1 MEYLAKILLFFFL
14 FIKMLCGSFSGHAQ
28 TYQCYLYGSIT
39 TVDGDIYK
47 GPIRWNDEE
56 VFLTDVFNSSKES
69 NPYLKY
75 INGNDDEEHR
85 SYYRR
90 GRWYDRYSDGARGTV
105 NSKYDR
111 KFECRFGDIKSISV
125 TGRESVSLEL
135 KSGKFINL
143 SGGSNDVGS
152 RIWIL
157 DHELGLIKLDWDR
170 VDVVDFYLPEKE
182 MSEKFG
188 NPIYGKLTTTKGE
201 FTGFIQWDHDERL
214 LKDKLDGKSRD
225 GDVAIPFDKIK
236 SINKI
241 EGGCR
246 VKLHSE
252 RNLELSGKNDVNRDN
267 RGIIVTIPGVG
278 RIDFPW
284 KHFLSLDLT
293 PFPESVAK
301 CYSEFPESERL
312 YGKITSTKGETFE
325 GVIVY
330 DLDEAMDSEIL
341 NGLNDKLDFS
351 IPFRNIKIIQPKAY
365 NYCLVELKNGE
376 KLYLGDQTDVSDSN
390 AGILIF
396 TGENHYEFFKWKQ
409 IESIEFM

>member
-1 MEYLAKILLFFFL
+1 
-14 FIKMLCGSFSGHAQ
+14 MLCGSFSGHAQ